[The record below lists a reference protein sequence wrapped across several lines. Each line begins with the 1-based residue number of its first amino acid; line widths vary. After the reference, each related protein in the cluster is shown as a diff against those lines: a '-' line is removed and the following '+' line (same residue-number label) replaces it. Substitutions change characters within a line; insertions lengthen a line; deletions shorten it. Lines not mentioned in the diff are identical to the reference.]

1 MENQKNMR
9 IWRAGMLF
17 FMAFAMSLLLHTGKA
32 FAEEVPQG
40 SYAIRDA
47 DGNVTLTFTFTGY
60 ATDDLGRDYFANVE
74 SYTSHAIVDGELR
87 IPTTIFYDPDNNNN
101 NNNGNNNSDNN
112 NSSNTGVYVKVRGIL
127 RRAFNGCT
135 TLNSLLLPD
144 TITYIGQEAFANCTG
159 LSRIQTYYNDYVG
172 SNSGS
177 DQLSPAGGYI
187 AAEEIE
193 YRAFYG
199 CNALTGVTLGEKV
212 RGQGGVQTVQN
223 EAFMN
228 CSSLSS
234 VEIGSTVTW
243 LEGGAFADCQSLDGL
258 TNGVKVTNNPLYF
271 VHNGILYYRESN
283 NSNVLLFCPSGTQVG
298 ILTEFPDNVTQIR
311 NEAFYGCRGLSSIT
325 IPNTVRTIGDKA
337 FYDCSGLGNVTIPNS
352 VTNIGAEVFR
362 NCSSGLCIICQGG
375 STAERYAITNNIT
388 RSVECTVK
396 FYNTETKQTIEKK
409 VMSGETVDPPVGW
422 ERAGYVLRWTDDFNS
437 GTVITSNRTISTVW
451 KKLYTV
457 TFRDTANNKESVV
470 TGVEEGTEAA
480 APNWTRKGYRLAW
493 STENYKR
500 VNSDLT
506 VDAVWLISMTDDTDQ
521 PSDPGQK
528 KGDQIT
534 IGNIIYK
541 ISSITDKR
549 VRVMSLVD
557 ESVTNVVIPNTI
569 SYGGRTYSVT
579 CINAN
584 AFRGNRFLK
593 KITLGTKMRSIEHYA
608 FYNCPKLEKVV
619 INSKSLVNVSNYAF
633 KKTKT
638 SLKVYVPTRGLIS
651 SYRSLLLDGGMSR
664 KAKVVK
670 KP

>member
-1 MENQKNMR
+1 MLNKKNMKFCQ
-9 IWRAGMLF
+9 AGILF
-17 FMAFAMSLLLHTGKA
+17 VMTFMICLLLQTGKT
-32 FAEEVPQG
+32 FAVDVPQG
-40 SYAIRDA
+40 RYTPEDSF
-47 DGNVTLTFTFTGY
+47 LTYTFTGDNDGY
-60 ATDDLGRDYFANVE
+60 YANVE
-74 SYTSHAIVDGELR
+74 SYNPRAIENGTLD
-87 IPTTIFYDPDNNNN
+87 IPATINYQKDQDSPIEQ
-101 NNNGNNNSDNN
+101 
-112 NSSNTGVYVKVRGIL
+112 VRVKGIL
-127 RRAFNGCT
+127 RRAFQGCT
-135 TLNSLLLPD
+135 SLQTLILPD
-144 TITYIGQEAFANCTG
+144 SITYIGQEAFANCTG
-159 LSRIQTYYNDYVG
+159 LASIQTTADD
-172 SNSGS
+172 GS
-177 DQLSPAGGYI
+177 DPATGYV

-199 CNALTGVTLGEKV
+199 CSSLTGIRLGDK
-212 RGQGGVQTVQN
+212 RQGSGGVQTVQN

-228 CSSLSS
+228 CSSLNS
-234 VEIGSTVTW
+234 VEIGPTVTW
-243 LEGGAFADCQSLDGL
+243 IEGGAFANCESLDGL
-258 TNGVKVTNNPLYF
+258 TGGVKVTDNPLYF
-271 VHNGILYYRESN
+271 VQNGILYYRESN
-283 NSNVLLFCPSGTQVG
+283 NSNVLLLCPSGTQVG
-298 ILTEFPDNVTQIR
+298 ILTEFAENVTQIR

-325 IPNTVRTIGDKA
+325 IPGTVRSIGDKA

-352 VTNIGAEVFR
+352 VTSIGAEVFR
-362 NCSSGLCIICQGG
+362 NCSSGLCIICSGG

-396 FYNTETKQTIEKK
+396 FYNTETRQTIEKK

-437 GTVITSNRTISTVW
+437 GTVITSNRTINTVW

-457 TFRDTANNKESVV
+457 TFRDPSDNKESVV
-470 TGVEEGTEAA
+470 TGVEEGTEAST
-480 APNWTRKGYRLAW
+480 PNWRKKGYRLTW

-506 VDAVWLISMTDDTDQ
+506 VDAVWLVSLTDETDQ
-521 PSDPGQK
+521 PEQSGQK

-534 IGNIIYK
+534 VGNIVYK

-557 ESVTNVVIPNTI
+557 ESVTNVTIPNTI

-584 AFRGNRFLK
+584 AFRGNQFLK
-593 KITLGTKMRSIEHYA
+593 KITLGTRLRSIEHYA
-608 FYNCPKLEKVV
+608 FYNCPKLEKIV
-619 INSKSLVNVSNYAF
+619 INSKSLVNVSNYAL
-633 KKTKT
+633 KKLKT
-638 SLKVYVPTRGLIS
+638 SLKVYVPTRGLIA